1 MAILCPA
8 SLGGNEVASSDMP
21 ARTCQAYGLTDA
33 EIQSAKSCLL
43 LCGARE
49 QHRRHRHRGGG
60 HVTRFRP
67 LWSLA
72 EPIVLRLPA
81 MVGHPHREAGHAN
94 TATSE

>member
-8 SLGGNEVASSDMP
+8 SLGGNEVASSDTP

-33 EIQSAKSCLL
+33 DIQSAKSCLL

-60 HVTRFRP
+60 DVTRFGP

-81 MVGHPHREAGHAN
+81 TGGAP
-94 TATSE
+94 T